1 MDFIVDLVSSSLNL
15 VSQDLIL
22 DETENKK
29 EMLKNQLFQKNNI
42 VSVKIVTLSL
52 IFSVRQ

>member
-15 VSQDLIL
+15 VSRDLIL

-42 VSVKIVTLSL
+42 FSVKIVTLSL